1 MLQHFRL
8 DPLESNRRACS
19 VSLLAE
25 ETIGTLIMVAW
36 KPHLGAHQTRL
47 FHGNEELQH
56 FRLEPLEANREEH
69 VQVLDILVLTKL
81 DGSWRGRAATL
92 QA

>member
-1 MLQHFRL
+1 
-8 DPLESNRRACS
+8 
-19 VSLLAE
+19 
-25 ETIGTLIMVAW
+25 MV
-36 KPHLGAHQTRL
+36 
-47 FHGNEELQH
+47 HGEEELQH
-56 FRLEPLEANREEH
+56 FRLEPLEANREEC